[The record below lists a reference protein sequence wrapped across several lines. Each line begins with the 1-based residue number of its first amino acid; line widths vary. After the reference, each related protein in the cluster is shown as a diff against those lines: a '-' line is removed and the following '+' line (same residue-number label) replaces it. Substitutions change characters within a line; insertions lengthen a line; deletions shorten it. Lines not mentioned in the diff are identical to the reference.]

1 MLDVFEKPI
10 LHLTTHILSKN
21 KNMRI
26 KTKLNLGVGL
36 LFLMIIILSLV
47 SAYSVFLI
55 KADTENIL
63 KANYNTLEY
72 SRNMI
77 LSLDKITT
85 SNKMETFKQY
95 LKKQTLNVTEPG
107 EKQATANLEKNF
119 DFLEKNGVNEAIK
132 SKIRQDIFTI
142 MKLNLDAIKQKSD
155 IAKKTAESAN
165 FSIAIVGTL
174 CFLIAFNLLINLP
187 NNIAN
192 PIRELT
198 LSIKEIANEN
208 YSERVHFTSHNEYGD
223 LAKSFNTMAEK
234 LQEYNDSNLYK
245 LFFEKKRLET
255 LINNMHDPIIGLDN
269 ESIVLFA
276 NDEALKI
283 IGLKLEDVIGK
294 SASALA
300 LSNDLIRSLIV
311 KEGIDS
317 TKKQPLKIYA
327 HGKES
332 YFEKEILNITI
343 IPTGEEKEI
352 NIGDVI
358 ILRNITLFKELDFA
372 KTNFIATVSHELKT
386 PIASIKLSLQLLENA
401 KTGDMNDDQK
411 QLVES
416 IKDDSQRLLKI
427 TGELLNLSQLETGNI
442 QLNIEKSNP
451 KEIVN
456 YAIEA
461 VKVQAD
467 QKLIK
472 LVVNADEN
480 LEYVKADSE
489 KTGWVL
495 INYLSNAIRYSSEK
509 STIVIQ
515 LKKENNQIVFQ
526 VIDTGKG
533 IDARYKDKVFD
544 KYFQV
549 PGSQKSGTGLG
560 LAISKEFI
568 EAQNGSVGVD
578 SNLGLGSTF
587 WFSLK
592 V

>member
-1 MLDVFEKPI
+1 MK
-10 LHLTTHILSKN
+10 
-21 KNMRI
+21 I

-55 KADTENIL
+55 KQDTENIL

-77 LSLDKITT
+77 LSLDETAT
-85 SNKMETFKQY
+85 DSNKTILSFKENLQ
-95 LKKQTLNVTEPG
+95 KQTQNITEPG
-107 EKQATANLEKNF
+107 EKEATANLKKNF
-119 DFLEKNGVNEAIK
+119 ALLEKNGSGETIK
-132 SKIRQDIFTI
+132 KQIRQDIFMI
-142 MKLNLDAIKQKSD
+142 MKLNLNSIKQKSD
-155 IAKKTAESAN
+155 IARHTAENAN
-165 FSIAIVGTL
+165 LLIAVVGTL

-192 PIRELT
+192 PITELT
-198 LSIKEIANEN
+198 LSIKEIANKN
-208 YSERVHFTSHNEYGD
+208 YSERVHFTNHNEYGD
-223 LAKSFNTMAEK
+223 LAKSFNTMAQK
-234 LQEYNDSNLYK
+234 LQEYNNSNLYK

-269 ESIVLFA
+269 EGLILFA

-283 IGLKLEDVIGK
+283 IGLKSEDVIGK

-300 LSNDLIRSLIV
+300 LSNDLVRSLIL
-311 KEGIDS
+311 KEANDNS
-317 TKKQPLKIYA
+317 KKQPLKIFA
-327 HGKES
+327 NAKES
-332 YFEKEILNITI
+332 YFDKETINITI
-343 IPTGEEKEI
+343 TPTGEEKEI

-386 PIASIKLSLQLLENA
+386 PIASIKLSLQLLQNA
-401 KTGDMNDDQK
+401 KTGAMNEDQN

-451 KEIVN
+451 YNIVN
-456 YAIEA
+456 YATEA

-467 QKLIK
+467 QKQIK
-472 LVVNADEN
+472 LVVDAAEN
-480 LEYVKADSE
+480 LEDVKADSE

-495 INYLSNAIRYSSEK
+495 INYLSNAITYSSEK
-509 STIVIQ
+509 STIIIR
-515 LKKENNQIVFQ
+515 LKKESNQIVFQ

-544 KYFQV
+544 KYFQI

-568 EAQNGSVGVD
+568 EAQNGTIGVE

-587 WFSLK
+587 WFSLNF
-592 V
+592 

>member
-1 MLDVFEKPI
+1 
-10 LHLTTHILSKN
+10 
-21 KNMRI
+21 MRI

-55 KADTENIL
+55 KQDTENIL
-63 KANYNTLEY
+63 KSNYNTLEY

-77 LSLDKITT
+77 FALDGMKSGSQKTIH
-85 SNKMETFKQY
+85 NFEEN
-95 LKKQTLNVTEPG
+95 LEKQTRNITEPG
-107 EKQATANLEKNF
+107 EKQATEKLKESF
-119 DFLEKNGVNEAIK
+119 VLLAKNNANEAVK
-132 SKIRQDIFTI
+132 AQIRQDIFVI

-155 IAKKTAESAN
+155 IAKKTAETSN

-174 CFLIAFNLLINLP
+174 CFLIAFNLLVNLP

-192 PIRELT
+192 PIKELT
-198 LSIKEIANEN
+198 LSIKEIANKN
-208 YSERVHFTSHNEYGD
+208 YSERVHFTSHSEFGD
-223 LAKSFNTMAEK
+223 LAKSFNTMAQK

-255 LINNMHDPIIGLDN
+255 LINNMNDPIIGLDN
-269 ESIVLFA
+269 EGIVLFV

-283 IGLKLEDVIGK
+283 IGLKLEDIIGK
-294 SASALA
+294 PSSELA
-300 LSNDLIRSLIV
+300 VSNDLIRSLIL
-311 KEGIDS
+311 KDDS
-317 TKKQPLKIYA
+317 ENPKKQPLKIFA

-332 YFEKEILNITI
+332 YFEKEIHNITI
-343 IPTGEEKEI
+343 TPTGEEKEI

-386 PIASIKLSLQLLENA
+386 PIASIKLSLQLLQNA

-451 KEIVN
+451 HQIVH
-456 YAIEA
+456 YAVEA

-467 QKLIK
+467 QKQIQLII
-472 LVVNADEN
+472 DSYEN
-480 LEYVKADSE
+480 LTEVKADSE

-509 STIVIQ
+509 STIHIK

-533 IDARYKDKVFD
+533 IDTRYKDRVFD

-568 EAQNGSVGVD
+568 EAQNGSVGVE

-592 V
+592 I

>member
-1 MLDVFEKPI
+1 
-10 LHLTTHILSKN
+10 
-21 KNMRI
+21 MRI

-36 LFLMIIILSLV
+36 LFLLIIILTLV
-47 SAYSVFLI
+47 SAFYIFSI
-55 KADTENIL
+55 KKDTENIL

-72 SRNMI
+72 SRNM
-77 LSLDKITT
+77 LLALDEIST
-85 SNKMETFKQY
+85 NKENAIITFKEN
-95 LKKQTLNVTEPG
+95 LVKQTQNVTEAG
-107 EKQATANLEKNF
+107 EKKGTDSLKKNFTLLEKNNS
-119 DFLEKNGVNEAIK
+119 DENLKMQ
-132 SKIRQDIFTI
+132 IRQDIFEI
-142 MKLNLDAIKQKSD
+142 MKLNMNAIKQKSD
-155 IAKKTAESAN
+155 IAKHTAETAN
-165 FSIAIVGTL
+165 LWIAIVGTL

-187 NNIAN
+187 HNIAN
-192 PIRELT
+192 PIKELT
-198 LSIKEIANEN
+198 LSIKEIANKN
-208 YSERVHFTSHNEYGD
+208 YSERVHFTNHNEYGD
-223 LAKSFNTMAEK
+223 LAKSFNTMAQK
-234 LQEYNDSNLYK
+234 LQEYNNSNLYK

-269 ESIVLFA
+269 EAIILFA
-276 NDEALKI
+276 NDEALRI

-294 SASALA
+294 SASELA
-300 LSNDLIRSLIV
+300 SSNDLMRSLIL
-311 KEGIDS
+311 KELASDS
-317 TKKQPLKIYA
+317 QKKKPLKIFA
-327 HGKES
+327 NGKES
-332 YFEKEILNITI
+332 YFDKETITI
-343 IPTGEEKEI
+343 TITPTGEEKEI

-386 PIASIKLSLQLLENA
+386 PIASIKLSLQLLENT

-451 KEIVN
+451 YEIVN
-456 YAIEA
+456 YAMEA

-467 QKLIK
+467 QKQIK
-472 LVVNADEN
+472 LVIHVDEN
-480 LEYVKADSE
+480 LEDVKADSE

-495 INYLSNAIRYSSEK
+495 INYLSNAITYSSEK

-515 LKKENNQIVFQ
+515 LKKDNNQIVFQ

-533 IDARYKDKVFD
+533 IDTRYKDKVFD

-568 EAQNGSVGVD
+568 EAQNGNVGVE

>member
-1 MLDVFEKPI
+1 
-10 LHLTTHILSKN
+10 
-21 KNMRI
+21 MRI

-55 KADTENIL
+55 KQDTENIL
-63 KANYNTLEY
+63 KSNYNTLEY

-77 LSLDKITT
+77 FALDGIK
-85 SNKMETFKQY
+85 SGSKETIQNFEEN
-95 LKKQTLNVTEPG
+95 LEKQTQNITEPG
-107 EKQATANLEKNF
+107 EKQATEKLKASF
-119 DFLEKNGVNEAIK
+119 ALLDKNNADESVKAQ
-132 SKIRQDIFTI
+132 IRQDIFAI

-155 IAKKTAESAN
+155 IAKHSAETAN
-165 FSIAIVGTL
+165 LSIAIVGTL
-174 CFLIAFNLLINLP
+174 CFLIAFNLLVNLP

-198 LSIKEIANEN
+198 QSIKEIANKN
-208 YSERVHFTSHNEYGD
+208 YSERVHFTSHSEFGD
-223 LAKSFNTMAEK
+223 LAKSFNTMAQK
-234 LQEYNDSNLYK
+234 LEEYHDSNVYK
-245 LFFEKKRLET
+245 LLFEKKRLET
-255 LINNMHDPIIGLDN
+255 LINNMNDPIIGLDN
-269 ESIVLFA
+269 EGIVLFV

-283 IGLKLEDVIGK
+283 IGLKSEDIIGK
-294 SASALA
+294 PASKLA
-300 LSNDLIRSLIV
+300 VSNDLIRSLIL
-311 KEGIDS
+311 KETET
-317 TKKQPLKIYA
+317 TKKQALKIFA

-332 YFEKEILNITI
+332 YFEKEIHNITI
-343 IPTGEEKEI
+343 TPTGEEKEI

-401 KTGDMNDDQK
+401 KTGNMNDDQK

-442 QLNIEKSNP
+442 QLNIGKSNP
-451 KEIVN
+451 QEIVK
-456 YAIEA
+456 YAVEA

-467 QKLIK
+467 QKQIL
-472 LVVNADEN
+472 LVVDANEN
-480 LEYVKADSE
+480 LKNVKADAE

-509 STIVIQ
+509 STILIK
-515 LKKENNQIVFQ
+515 LKEENNQMFFQ

-533 IDARYKDKVFD
+533 IDTRYKDKVFD

-568 EAQNGSVGVD
+568 EAQNGSVGVE

>member
-1 MLDVFEKPI
+1 MNLYYLYGEKNI
-10 LHLTTHILSKN
+10 F
-21 KNMRI
+21 MRI

-55 KADTENIL
+55 KQDTENIL
-63 KANYNTLEY
+63 KSNYNTLEY

-77 LSLDKITT
+77 FALDGMK
-85 SNKMETFKQY
+85 SDSKETIRNFEENLQ
-95 LKKQTLNVTEPG
+95 KQTRNITEPG
-107 EKQATANLEKNF
+107 EKQATEKLMASFALLEKNNS
-119 DFLEKNGVNEAIK
+119 DENLKAQ
-132 SKIRQDIFTI
+132 IRQDIFAI

-155 IAKKTAESAN
+155 IAKQSAETAN
-165 FSIAIVGTL
+165 LSIAIVGTL
-174 CFLIAFNLLINLP
+174 CFLIAFNLLVNLP

-192 PIRELT
+192 PIKELT
-198 LSIKEIANEN
+198 FSIKEIANKN
-208 YSERVHFTSHNEYGD
+208 YSERVHFTSHSEFGD
-223 LAKSFNTMAEK
+223 LAKSFNTMAQK
-234 LQEYNDSNLYK
+234 LEEYHDSNVYK
-245 LFFEKKRLET
+245 LLFEKKRLET
-255 LINNMHDPIIGLDN
+255 LINNMNDPIIGLDHDG
-269 ESIVLFA
+269 IVLFA

-283 IGLKLEDVIGK
+283 IGLKSEDAIGK
-294 SASALA
+294 SASELA
-300 LSNDLIRSLIV
+300 NTNDLIRSLIL
-311 KEGIDS
+311 KDTDGNS
-317 TKKQPLKIYA
+317 KKQPLKIFA
-327 HGKES
+327 NSKES

-343 IPTGEEKEI
+343 TPTGEEKEI

-386 PIASIKLSLQLLENA
+386 PIASIKLSLQLLEND
-401 KTGDMNDDQK
+401 KTGEMNEDQK

-451 KEIVN
+451 YQIAN
-456 YAIEA
+456 YAVEA

-467 QKLIK
+467 QKQIQLIID
-472 LVVNADEN
+472 ADEN
-480 LEYVKADSE
+480 LKDVKADSE

-509 STIVIQ
+509 STILIK
-515 LKKENNQIVFQ
+515 LKEENNQIVFQ

-533 IDARYKDKVFD
+533 IDTRYKEKVFD
-544 KYFQV
+544 KYFQI
-549 PGSQKSGTGLG
+549 PGSPKTGTGLG

-568 EAQNGSVGVD
+568 EAQNGTVGVE

-587 WFSLK
+587 WFALK

>member
-1 MLDVFEKPI
+1 
-10 LHLTTHILSKN
+10 
-21 KNMRI
+21 MRI

-55 KADTENIL
+55 KQDTENIL
-63 KANYNTLEY
+63 KSNYNTLEY

-77 LSLDKITT
+77 FALDGIK
-85 SNKMETFKQY
+85 SGSKETIQNFEEN
-95 LKKQTLNVTEPG
+95 LEKQTQNITEPG
-107 EKQATANLEKNF
+107 EKQATEKLKASF
-119 DFLEKNGVNEAIK
+119 ALLDKNNSDEAVKIQ
-132 SKIRQDIFTI
+132 IRQDIFAI

-155 IAKKTAESAN
+155 IAKHSAETAN
-165 FSIAIVGTL
+165 LSIAIVGSL
-174 CFLIAFNLLINLP
+174 CFLIAFNLLVNLP

-198 LSIKEIANEN
+198 LSIKEIANKN
-208 YSERVHFTSHNEYGD
+208 YSERVHFTSHSEFGD
-223 LAKSFNTMAEK
+223 LAKSFNTMAQK
-234 LQEYNDSNLYK
+234 LEEYHDSNVYK
-245 LFFEKKRLET
+245 LLFEKKRLET
-255 LINNMHDPIIGLDN
+255 LINNMNDPIIGLDN
-269 ESIVLFA
+269 EGIVLFV

-283 IGLKLEDVIGK
+283 IGLKSEDIIGK
-294 SASALA
+294 PTSELA
-300 LSNDLIRSLIV
+300 VSNDLIRSLIL
-311 KEGIDS
+311 KES
-317 TKKQPLKIYA
+317 ETPKKQPLKIFA

-332 YFEKEILNITI
+332 YFEKEIHNITI
-343 IPTGEEKEI
+343 TPTGEEKEI

-386 PIASIKLSLQLLENA
+386 PIASIKLSLQLLENE

-442 QLNIEKSNP
+442 QLNIGKSNP
-451 KEIVN
+451 HEIVK
-456 YAIEA
+456 YAVEA

-467 QKLIK
+467 QKQIQ
-472 LVVNADEN
+472 LVVDADEN
-480 LEYVKADSE
+480 LKNVKADAE

-509 STIVIQ
+509 STILIK
-515 LKKENNQIVFQ
+515 LKEENNQMVFQ

-533 IDARYKDKVFD
+533 IDTRYKDRVFD

-568 EAQNGSVGVD
+568 EAQNGSVGVE

>member
-1 MLDVFEKPI
+1 
-10 LHLTTHILSKN
+10 
-21 KNMRI
+21 MRI

-47 SAYSVFLI
+47 SGYSVFLI

-77 LSLDKITT
+77 LSLDEIKKSPDNKI
-85 SNKMETFKQY
+85 SVFKEY
-95 LKKQTLNVTEPG
+95 LEKQTQNITEPG
-107 EKQATANLEKNF
+107 EKEATAKLENDFLLLEKNSS
-119 DFLEKNGVNEAIK
+119 DESIK
-132 SKIRQDIFTI
+132 AQIRQDIFAI

-155 IAKKTAESAN
+155 IAKHTAENAN
-165 FSIAIVGTL
+165 LWIAIVGSL
-174 CFLIAFNLLINLP
+174 CFLIAFNLLVNLP

-192 PIRELT
+192 PIKELT
-198 LSIKEIANEN
+198 ESIKEIANKN
-208 YSERVHFTSHNEYGD
+208 YSERVHFTNHNEYGD
-223 LAKSFNTMAEK
+223 LAKSFNTMAQK
-234 LQEYNDSNLYK
+234 LQEYSDSNLYK

-255 LINNMHDPIIGLDN
+255 LINNMNDPIIGLDN
-269 ESIVLFA
+269 DGIILFV

-294 SASALA
+294 SASTLA
-300 LSNDLIRSLIV
+300 QSNDLIRSLIV
-311 KEGIDS
+311 KNDTDS
-317 TKKQPLKIYA
+317 PKKQPLKIYA

-451 KEIVN
+451 HQIVN
-456 YAIEA
+456 YAVEA
-461 VKVQAD
+461 VKVQAE
-467 QKLIK
+467 QKQIK
-472 LVVNADEN
+472 LVVDADEN
-480 LEYVKADSE
+480 LSAVKADSE

-568 EAQNGSVGVD
+568 EAQNGNVGVE

>member
-1 MLDVFEKPI
+1 
-10 LHLTTHILSKN
+10 
-21 KNMRI
+21 
-26 KTKLNLGVGL
+26 
-36 LFLMIIILSLV
+36 MIIILSLV

-55 KADTENIL
+55 KQDTENIL
-63 KANYNTLEY
+63 KSNYNTLEY

-77 LSLDKITT
+77 FALDEMK
-85 SNKMETFKQY
+85 SDSKETIQDFEEN
-95 LKKQTLNVTEPG
+95 LEKQTQNITEPG
-107 EKQATANLEKNF
+107 EKQATEKLKESFALLEKNNA
-119 DFLEKNGVNEAIK
+119 DENIK
-132 SKIRQDIFTI
+132 AQIRQDIFAI

-155 IAKKTAESAN
+155 IAKHSAETAN
-165 FSIAIVGTL
+165 LSIAIVGTL
-174 CFLIAFNLLINLP
+174 CFLIAFNLLVNLP

-192 PIRELT
+192 PIKELT
-198 LSIKEIANEN
+198 LSIKEIANKN
-208 YSERVHFTSHNEYGD
+208 YSERVHFTSHSEFGD
-223 LAKSFNTMAEK
+223 LAKSFNTMAQK
-234 LQEYNDSNLYK
+234 LEEYHDSNVYK
-245 LFFEKKRLET
+245 LLFEKKRLET
-255 LINNMHDPIIGLDN
+255 LINNMNDPIIGLDN
-269 ESIVLFA
+269 EGIVLFV

-283 IGLKLEDVIGK
+283 IGLKSEDIIGK
-294 SASALA
+294 PTSQLA
-300 LSNDLIRSLIV
+300 ISNDLIRSLIL
-311 KEGIDS
+311 KENE
-317 TKKQPLKIYA
+317 TPKKQPLKIFA

-332 YFEKEILNITI
+332 YFEKEIHNITI
-343 IPTGEEKEI
+343 TPTGEEKEI

-442 QLNIEKSNP
+442 QLNIGKSNP
-451 KEIVN
+451 HEIVK
-456 YAIEA
+456 YAVEA

-467 QKLIK
+467 QKQIQLIIDA
-472 LVVNADEN
+472 NEN
-480 LEYVKADSE
+480 LKNVKADAE

-509 STIVIQ
+509 STILIK
-515 LKKENNQIVFQ
+515 LKEENNQMVFQ

-533 IDARYKDKVFD
+533 IEPRYKDKVFD
-544 KYFQV
+544 KYFQI

-568 EAQNGSVGVD
+568 EAQNGNVGVE

-587 WFSLK
+587 WFTLK

>member
-1 MLDVFEKPI
+1 
-10 LHLTTHILSKN
+10 
-21 KNMRI
+21 MRI

-36 LFLMIIILSLV
+36 LFLLIIILTLV
-47 SAYSVFLI
+47 SAFYIFSI
-55 KADTENIL
+55 KKDTENIL

-72 SRNMI
+72 SRNML
-77 LSLDKITT
+77 LSLDEINT
-85 SNKMETFKQY
+85 NRDNAIVVFKDNLQ
-95 LKKQTLNVTEPG
+95 KQTQNVTEVG
-107 EKQATANLEKNF
+107 EKKGTDNLKKNF
-119 DFLEKNGVNEAIK
+119 AFLEKNSSDESLK
-132 SKIRQDIFTI
+132 TQIRQDIFTI
-142 MKLNLDAIKQKSD
+142 MKLNMNAIKQKSD
-155 IAKKTAESAN
+155 IAKHTAETAN
-165 FSIAIVGTL
+165 LWIAIVGTL
-174 CFLIAFNLLINLP
+174 CFLIAFNLLVNLP

-192 PIRELT
+192 PIKELT
-198 LSIKEIANEN
+198 LSIKEIANKN
-208 YSERVHFTSHNEYGD
+208 YSERVHFTSHSEFGD
-223 LAKSFNTMAEK
+223 LAKSFNTMAQK

-255 LINNMHDPIIGLDN
+255 LINNMHDPIIGLDH
-269 ESIVLFA
+269 EGIVLFA

-294 SASALA
+294 SASTLA
-300 LSNDLIRSLIV
+300 LSNDLIRSLIL
-311 KEGIDS
+311 KDDS
-317 TKKQPLKIYA
+317 DSPKKQPLKIYA

-386 PIASIKLSLQLLENA
+386 PIASIKLSLKLLENE
-401 KTGDMNDDQK
+401 KTGNMNDDQK

-416 IKDDSQRLLKI
+416 IKEDSQRLLKI

-451 KEIVN
+451 HKIVN
-456 YAIEA
+456 YAVEA
-461 VKVQAD
+461 VKVQAE
-467 QKLIK
+467 QKQIK
-472 LVVNADEN
+472 LVIDADEN
-480 LEYVKADSE
+480 LEDVKADSE

-509 STIVIQ
+509 SIIFIK

-533 IDARYKDKVFD
+533 IDTRYKDKVFD

-568 EAQNGSVGVD
+568 EAQNGNVGVE

>member
-1 MLDVFEKPI
+1 
-10 LHLTTHILSKN
+10 
-21 KNMRI
+21 MRI

-55 KADTENIL
+55 KEDTENIL

-77 LSLDKITT
+77 LSLDEIKISTDH
-85 SNKMETFKQY
+85 KKHTFKEN
-95 LKKQTLNVTEPG
+95 LDKQSLNVTEPG
-107 EKQATANLEKNF
+107 EKEATANLKRNF
-119 DFLEKNGVNEAIK
+119 ALLEKNNFNETIK
-132 SKIRQDIFTI
+132 TKIRQDIFAI

-155 IAKKTAESAN
+155 IAKKTAETAN

-192 PIRELT
+192 PIKELT
-198 LSIKEIANEN
+198 LSIKEIANKN
-208 YSERVHFTSHNEYGD
+208 YSERVHFTNHNEYGD
-223 LAKSFNTMAEK
+223 LAKSFNTMAQK
-234 LQEYNDSNLYK
+234 LQEYNNSNLYK

-269 ESIVLFA
+269 EGIVLFA

-283 IGLKLEDVIGK
+283 IGLKLEDVIAK
-294 SASALA
+294 PASELS
-300 LSNDLIRSLIV
+300 LSNDLIRSLTL
-311 KEGIDS
+311 KEPDLP
-317 TKKQPLKIYA
+317 KKQTLKIFA
-327 HGKES
+327 NGKES
-332 YFEKEILNITI
+332 YFDKETINITI
-343 IPTGEEKEI
+343 TPTGEETAI

-386 PIASIKLSLQLLENA
+386 PIASIKLSLQLLQNT

-442 QLNIEKSNP
+442 QLSIEKSDP
-451 KEIVN
+451 LAIVN
-456 YAIEA
+456 YATEA
-461 VKVQAD
+461 VKVQAE
-467 QKLIK
+467 QKQIK
-472 LVVNADEN
+472 LVIDADDN
-480 LEYVKADSE
+480 LQHVKADSE

-495 INYLSNAIRYSSEK
+495 INYLSNAITYSYEK
-509 STIVIQ
+509 STIIIR

-533 IDARYKDKVFD
+533 IDTRYQDKVFD
-544 KYFQV
+544 KYFQI

-568 EAQNGSVGVD
+568 EAQNGTIGVE

-587 WFSLK
+587 WFALK

>member
-1 MLDVFEKPI
+1 
-10 LHLTTHILSKN
+10 
-21 KNMRI
+21 MRI

-55 KADTENIL
+55 KQDTENIL
-63 KANYNTLEY
+63 KSNYNTLEY

-77 LSLDKITT
+77 SALDGIKLG
-85 SNKMETFKQY
+85 SKETIQNFEEN
-95 LKKQTLNVTEPG
+95 LEKQTHNITEPG
-107 EKQATANLEKNF
+107 EKQATEKLKESF
-119 DFLEKNGVNEAIK
+119 ALLAKNNADEAVK
-132 SKIRQDIFTI
+132 AQIRQDIFAI

-155 IAKKTAESAN
+155 IAKKTAETSN

-174 CFLIAFNLLINLP
+174 CFLIAFNLLVNLP

-198 LSIKEIANEN
+198 LSIKEIANKN
-208 YSERVHFTSHNEYGD
+208 YSERVHFTSHSEFGD
-223 LAKSFNTMAEK
+223 LAKSFNTMAQK
-234 LQEYNDSNLYK
+234 LEEYHNSNLYK

-255 LINNMHDPIIGLDN
+255 LINNMNDPIIGLDN
-269 ESIVLFA
+269 EGIVLFA

-283 IGLKLEDVIGK
+283 IGLKSENIINTQ
-294 SASALA
+294 ASELA
-300 LSNDLIRSLIV
+300 VTNDLIRSLIL
-311 KEGIDS
+311 KESENEIP
-317 TKKQPLKIYA
+317 KKQPLKIFA
-327 HGKES
+327 NGKES

-343 IPTGEEKEI
+343 TPTGEEKEI

-401 KTGDMNDDQK
+401 QTGGMNDDQK

-416 IKDDSQRLLKI
+416 IKEDSQRLLKI

-451 KEIVN
+451 NTIAN
-456 YAIEA
+456 YAVEA

-467 QKLIK
+467 QKQIQLIID
-472 LVVNADEN
+472 ADEN
-480 LEYVKADSE
+480 LKDVKADSE

-495 INYLSNAIRYSSEK
+495 INYLSNSIRYSPEK
-509 STIVIQ
+509 STIHIK
-515 LKKENNQIVFQ
+515 LKEENNQIVFQ

-533 IDARYKDKVFD
+533 IDPRYKDKVFD
-544 KYFQV
+544 KYFQI
-549 PGSQKSGTGLG
+549 PGSPKSGTGLG

-568 EAQNGSVGVD
+568 EAQNGTVGVE

-587 WFSLK
+587 WFALN